1 MNWKLTLNGAI
12 AGAALMVAAC
22 GSYSTSS
29 YGSSTAPP
37 SSNGRYPGVVSSPP
51 AGTPAPSGAAA
62 ASIALR
68 STPLGQILVDSS
80 GRTLYLFEADKV
92 GMSTCYGSCA
102 SVWPPLLASGTPV
115 AGAGLDQMLLT
126 TTARKDGSLEIVYN
140 GHPLYYF
147 VSDKQPGD
155 TSGQALSSFGAD
167 WYVLSAG
174 GTKVDKG

>member
-22 GSYSTSS
+22 GSYSTSA
-29 YGSSTAPP
+29 YGSSTNPP

-51 AGTPAPSGAAA
+51 AGAPAPSA
-62 ASIALR
+62 ASVSLR
-68 STPLGQILVDSS
+68 STPLGQILVDGR
-80 GRTLYLFEADKV
+80 GRTLYLFEADKA
-92 GMSTCYGSCA
+92 GMSSCYGDCA
-102 SVWPPLLASGTPV
+102 SVWPPLLASSSPV

-126 TTARKDGSLEIVYN
+126 TTARKDGSLEVVYN

-147 VSDKQPGD
+147 VSDKQAGD

-174 GTKVDKG
+174 GNKVDKG